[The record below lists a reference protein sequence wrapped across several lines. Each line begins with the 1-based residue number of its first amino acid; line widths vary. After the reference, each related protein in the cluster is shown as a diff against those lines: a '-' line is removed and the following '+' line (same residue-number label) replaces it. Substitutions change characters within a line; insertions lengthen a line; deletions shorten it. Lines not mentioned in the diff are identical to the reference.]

1 MSVRVPIG
9 NDAVHMKPHPDNEGF
24 RWSRLIEP
32 GFFVP
37 LTACVMVVF
46 LFTRTY
52 LILSSTEPH
61 EPL

>member
-46 LFTRTY
+46 LLIRT
-52 LILSSTEPH
+52 LAVVSAVDSPRQL
-61 EPL
+61 